1 MESRDTVY
9 TFSFTVD
16 WFHTVQEVAEIS
28 VPAAAARSRPQRT
41 GTMLRSHRSAIR
53 NQRAAETALPKAA
66 KRLIRMAYSLASGS
80 NPQAWAMMT
89 KSGLP
94 GGWGIPSTRAA
105 AMYSEVSQNAVVGAS
120 VAR

>member
-1 MESRDTVY
+1 MY

-16 WFHTVQEVAEIS
+16 WFHTVQEVAQTS
-28 VPAAAARSRPQRT
+28 VPAAAARRRPQRT
-41 GTMLRSHRSAIR
+41 GTMLRSQRSATR
-53 NQRAAETALPKAA
+53 NQSAADTALPKAA
-66 KRLIRMAYSLASGS
+66 KRLIRFAYSPASGRR
-80 NPQAWAMMT
+80 PQVWARMT

-120 VAR
+120 VSR